1 MNIELI
7 RNNIVAR
14 RNKLGYSQEYVAV
27 LLGISTNSYSK
38 IENGHTAIIS
48 KRLFQ
53 IASAL
58 KTSVDELVLGEN
70 ITLQEHQKICKELEE
85 KYNKDIAYYRQHID
99 SCNLTIKTLQEAT
112 LEKESKIKEFTAQI
126 ARLQKPENHS
136 AAGAGEM
143 ESNSAA
149 GAGGLAGQPSVT
161 GAGELAEQHP
171 VTGAGEL
178 AGQHPVTGA
187 GELAGQHPVTGAEE
201 LAEQH
206 PVTGAGELAE
216 QHPVTGAGRLAEQRP
231 VTGAGRLAEQHPVTG
246 AGELAWQ
253 RPVTGA
259 GELAGQHPVTGAGEL
274 AEQHPVTG
282 AGELAEQHPVT
293 GEAGRGKF
301 QTGAAEYVESHQADA
316 GGLGNYPTGVAEF
329 AVNHQAATA
338 EMEDMTEPD
347 DLPMNMAEPD
357 GISRLV

>member
-112 LEKESKIKEFTAQI
+112 LEKESKIKELTAQI
-126 ARLQKPENHS
+126 ALLQKPENHS

-149 GAGGLAGQPSVT
+149 GAGGLAK
-161 GAGELAEQHP
+161 
-171 VTGAGEL
+171 
-178 AGQHPVTGA
+178 
-187 GELAGQHPVTGAEE
+187 QHPVTGAE
-201 LAEQH
+201 
-206 PVTGAGELAE
+206 
-216 QHPVTGAGRLAEQRP
+216 RLA
-231 VTGAGRLAEQHPVTG
+231 GQHPVTG

-259 GELAGQHPVTGAGEL
+259 GELA
-274 AEQHPVTG
+274 EQR
-282 AGELAEQHPVT
+282 PVT
-293 GEAGRGKF
+293 GEAGRGNF

-316 GGLGNYPTGVAEF
+316 GGLAEQRPVTGAGELAGQRPVTGAGELAGQRPVTGAGELAEQRPVIGAGGLGNYPTGVAEF
-329 AVNHQAATA
+329 AVNPQAATA

>member
-112 LEKESKIKEFTAQI
+112 LEKESKIKELTAQI

-136 AAGAGEM
+136 AADAGEM

-149 GAGGLAGQPSVT
+149 DAGGLAGQ
-161 GAGELAEQHP
+161 H
-171 VTGAGEL
+171 
-178 AGQHPVTGA
+178 
-187 GELAGQHPVTGAEE
+187 
-201 LAEQH
+201 
-206 PVTGAGELAE
+206 
-216 QHPVTGAGRLAEQRP
+216 
-231 VTGAGRLAEQHPVTG
+231 
-246 AGELAWQ
+246 
-253 RPVTGA
+253 PVTGA

-282 AGELAEQHPVT
+282 
-293 GEAGRGKF
+293 EAGRGNF

-329 AVNHQAATA
+329 AVNPQAATA

>member
-112 LEKESKIKEFTAQI
+112 LEKESKIKELTAQI

-149 GAGGLAGQPSVT
+149 GAGGLAGQHPVT
-161 GAGELAEQHP
+161 GAGELAGQHP

-187 GELAGQHPVTGAEE
+187 GELAGQHPVTGAGE
-201 LAEQH
+201 LAGQR
-206 PVTGAGELAE
+206 PVTGAEGLAG
-216 QHPVTGAGRLAEQRP
+216 QRPVTGAEGLAEQRP
-231 VTGAGRLAEQHPVTG
+231 VTG
-246 AGELAWQ
+246 
-253 RPVTGA
+253 
-259 GELAGQHPVTGAGEL
+259 
-274 AEQHPVTG
+274 
-282 AGELAEQHPVT
+282 
-293 GEAGRGKF
+293 EAGRGNF

-329 AVNHQAATA
+329 AVNPQAATA